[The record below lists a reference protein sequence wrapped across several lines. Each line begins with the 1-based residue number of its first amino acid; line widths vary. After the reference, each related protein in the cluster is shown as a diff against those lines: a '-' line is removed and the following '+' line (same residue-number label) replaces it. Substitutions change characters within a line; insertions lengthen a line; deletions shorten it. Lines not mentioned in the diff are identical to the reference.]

1 MSKIGK
7 EFKEFVMRG
16 NVLDLAVG
24 VIIGGTFGKIVASL
38 VNDLLMPVISLLTGG
53 ISMSGLFVTLG
64 KTEVPFA
71 SVEAAKEAGVATL
84 NYGMFIQAVI
94 DFLIIAL
101 CIFLIVKAINSL
113 RKKEAPAASA
123 PAPRLCGFCRLAVAD
138 DATRCPHCTSELKK

>member
-1 MSKIGK
+1 
-7 EFKEFVMRG
+7 
-16 NVLDLAVG
+16 
-24 VIIGGTFGKIVASL
+24 
-38 VNDLLMPVISLLTGG
+38 
-53 ISMSGLFVTLG
+53 VTLG

-71 SVEAAKEAGVATL
+71 SIEVAKEAGVATL

-113 RKKEAPAASA
+113 RKKEAPAAPA
-123 PAPRLCGFCRLAVAD
+123 PAPRLCSFCRLAVAD